1 MKFTKAVPFL
11 PVKNI
16 TDAIE
21 FYQSKLGFDC
31 VYSDT
36 VFARMCAN
44 SVELYL
50 LQQDAA
56 PTSGCRIE
64 VSNLNSLYGAYFTT
78 GAVNSATAIVLQP
91 WGQKDF
97 TIHDLYGNTITFCQ
111 EHSYDY

>member
-1 MKFTKAVPFL
+1 MKFNKAVPL
-11 PVKNI
+11 LSVKNI
-16 TDAIE
+16 SGAIE

-36 VFARMCAN
+36 VFARMCVN

-50 LQQDAA
+50 WQQDVPPA
-56 PTSGCRIE
+56 SGCRIV
-64 VSNLNSLYGAYFTT
+64 VSDLNSLYEAYLTT
-78 GAVNSATAIVLQP
+78 GAINSATAIVLQP

-97 TIHDLYGNTITFCQ
+97 TIYDLCGNIITFCQ